1 MIQSQVVPFFPNADE
16 NIMYNFFG
24 IAVVVYN
31 GMCKTAQAGTVVPE
45 NFFKLFQLRG
55 QKLCKYI
62 MT

>member
-1 MIQSQVVPFFPNADE
+1 
-16 NIMYNFFG
+16 
-24 IAVVVYN
+24 VVVYN
-31 GMCKTAQAGTVVPE
+31 RMSKTAQAGTVVPE